1 VFGLVL
7 CVLGRGAALAILTPP
22 WQTPDEPGHY
32 EYARLV
38 QREGLGAGGRPADA
52 ELQQE
57 IIADLAATDFWTRVR
72 ATTPDPLPAVFHADP
87 FLARSGAQIGDEPVG
102 YYWLVSQVWRQT
114 THAFGGRSATQGRLL
129 VGRLVSPVLLALAVL
144 IAAWAV
150 RVAWPHDRAL
160 RWGATAF
167 VALHPMAAF
176 MGAGLNNDSLALVA
190 GTAGIAVGLWAVRRG
205 ITWPAGLAL
214 LLLAATG
221 GVLVKKTLLFL
232 WPLALIALILAWRD
246 PAAGWRRWRARLTRR
261 ALLRGALIVGLG
273 LIGLA
278 GWLAGRVADR
288 PAAWVSGGWPGEGS
302 RVVLADGPALA
313 LRDHS
318 PDRRA
323 ILEQRVRWPLAD
335 VPAGRTL
342 ALAGQARAASSAAAV
357 EVSLRITDDFTAGEG
372 VCMAG
377 ADWTRCETR
386 FPLPPRASQ
395 ARVVLAV
402 GAKGNT
408 GVFGDV
414 YWRDVRLYWAD
425 APAGETG
432 NLLANSSGQDAAR
445 RAVPLLLWLERVLQ
459 APRGW
464 IIALAR
470 PENYQVGALLRYA
483 IFTALAFAGF
493 WGNFGWLQAPLPWP
507 FYAWLAALCAL
518 AAWGWVGRVAS
529 ADETHQVPGT
539 SEVPGTWWAVF
550 RTDRPLLLCLA
561 AAALILLQT
570 ALPMIGF
577 VWQPQGRYLLPAL
590 LPIGVCLI
598 VGLRAGLG
606 QRWRRWAEVL
616 LLGTL
621 LLANGAMFW
630 VIETRW

>member
-1 VFGLVL
+1 M
-7 CVLGRGAALAILTPP
+7 CSS
-22 WQTPDEPGHY
+22 
-32 EYARLV
+32 
-38 QREGLGAGGRPADA
+38 
-52 ELQQE
+52 
-57 IIADLAATDFWTRVR
+57 DLAA
-72 ATTPDPLPAVFHADP
+72 
-87 FLARSGAQIGDEPVG
+87 
-102 YYWLVSQVWRQT
+102 
-114 THAFGGRSATQGRLL
+114 
-129 VGRLVSPVLLALAVL
+129 
-144 IAAWAV
+144 
-150 RVAWPHDRAL
+150 
-160 RWGATAF
+160 
-167 VALHPMAAF
+167 
-176 MGAGLNNDSLALVA
+176 
-190 GTAGIAVGLWAVRRG
+190 
-205 ITWPAGLAL
+205 
-214 LLLAATG
+214 
-221 GVLVKKTLLFL
+221 
-232 WPLALIALILAWRD
+232 
-246 PAAGWRRWRARLTRR
+246 
-261 ALLRGALIVGLG
+261 
-273 LIGLA
+273 
-278 GWLAGRVADR
+278 
-288 PAAWVSGGWPGEGS
+288 
-302 RVVLADGPALA
+302 
-313 LRDHS
+313 
-318 PDRRA
+318 
-323 ILEQRVRWPLAD
+323 
-335 VPAGRTL
+335 
-342 ALAGQARAASSAAAV
+342 
-357 EVSLRITDDFTAGEG
+357 
-372 VCMAG
+372 
-377 ADWTRCETR
+377 WTRCETR
-386 FPLPPRASQ
+386 FTVPPRASQ